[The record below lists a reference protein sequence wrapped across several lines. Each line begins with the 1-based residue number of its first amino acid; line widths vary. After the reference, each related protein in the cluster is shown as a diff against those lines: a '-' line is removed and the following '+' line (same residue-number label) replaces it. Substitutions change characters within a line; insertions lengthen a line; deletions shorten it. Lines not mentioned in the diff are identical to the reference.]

1 MATRRRKGAASPS
14 AGSTSKRSRKTL
26 DLGWNGDENG
36 GGDKGGKDDNIYSDD
51 DSDNEQGRGES
62 TRQGESDSEE
72 EEEEALDAKKVRLAR
87 EYLERI
93 DAASDDSS
101 ATNDSDSEGDD
112 DDDRVTRKLQR
123 DRMKREGTLE
133 RDVADKLATS
143 VASLQAATP
152 KSQASTEKAVAKDW
166 ENAGHVQLLK
176 GHDLT
181 VTCVALQASGAL
193 AVSGSK
199 DHSVLLWDVET
210 GKQVGQLCEHWKKT
224 DVNRSGGQ
232 VLAVACSDDG
242 RYAAVGKRDATVSI
256 FDIRTRSN
264 GRQNS
269 NLVHKFEGHKG
280 AVTDLAFRTQ
290 SLQLFS
296 ASEDRCIRH
305 YNLNDMLYMETLYGH
320 QFGVTAIDCHRR
332 ERPISVGR
340 DRTARAWKLAEDTHL
355 IFRGGSK
362 IQNADCVSVL
372 KDDWFV
378 TGHEDGHLSLWMSDK
393 KKAVATV
400 EHAHGLTSDGQGNG
414 LLSVATLQGGDVAAS
429 GSNNG
434 FLRFWKART
443 GKTLKERGLDPLC
456 QIPLHGYINSIA
468 FGPKA
473 KFCVA
478 ALGQEHKFGRFAR
491 VKGAKNRFAIIKL
504 QSAEQEDDDDDDD
517 EQAEEEV
524 AEPEEDAVDQ
534 SPSESEEE

>member
-1 MATRRRKGAASPS
+1 MAPTRRRKGAASPS
-14 AGSTSKRSRKTL
+14 AGATSKRSRTTL
-26 DLGWNGDENG
+26 DLGWNGD
-36 GGDKGGKDDNIYSDD
+36 DKGGNDDNIHSDE
-51 DSDNEQGRGES
+51 DSDDNEQRRGES
-62 TRQGESDSEE
+62 SRQGESGSES

-87 EYLERI
+87 EYLEKI
-93 DAASDDSS
+93 DVRESDDSS
-101 ATNDSDSEGDD
+101 ATEDSDD
-112 DDDRVTRKLQR
+112 DDEDDEDGRISRKLQH

-133 RDVADKLATS
+133 RDIADKLATS
-143 VASLQAATP
+143 VASRAATVVHAEAPSSATATP
-152 KSQASTEKAVAKDW
+152 KTLAKDW
-166 ENAGHVQLLK
+166 ENAGHVQLCK

-181 VTCVALQASGAL
+181 VTCVALQSDGSK

-210 GKQVGQLCEHWKKT
+210 GKHVAPLCEHWKKT

-256 FDIRTRSN
+256 FDIRARSN

-280 AVTDLAFRTQ
+280 AVTSLAFRTQ

-378 TGHEDGHLSLWMSDK
+378 TGHEDGHMSLWMGEK
-393 KKAVATV
+393 KKAVATT
-400 EHAHGLTSDGQGNG
+400 EQAHGMTSAGQGNG
-414 LLSVATLQGGDVAAS
+414 ILSVATLQGSDVAAS
-429 GSNNG
+429 GSSNG
-434 FLRFWKART
+434 YLRFWKART
-443 GKTLKERGLDPLC
+443 GKTLNDRGLDPLC
-456 QIPLHGYINSIA
+456 QIPLNGYINGIA

-473 KFCVA
+473 RFCAV
-478 ALGQEHKFGRFAR
+478 ALGQEHKFGRYAR
-491 VKGAKNRFAIIKL
+491 VQGAKNRFGIVQLK
-504 QSAEQEDDDDDDD
+504 SAEQEDDD
-517 EQAEEEV
+517 EQEEMEV
-524 AEPEEDAVDQ
+524 AEQEEDVD
-534 SPSESEEE
+534 SAPSDSEEE

>member
-1 MATRRRKGAASPS
+1 MATRRRKGSASPS

-26 DLGWNGDENG
+26 DLGWNGDENS
-36 GGDKGGKDDNIYSDD
+36 GDKGGNDDNIYSDD
-51 DSDNEQGRGES
+51 DSDNEQRRGES

-101 ATNDSDSEGDD
+101 ATEDSDSEGDD
-112 DDDRVTRKLQR
+112 EDERVTRKLQR

-152 KSQASTEKAVAKDW
+152 KSQASTEKGVAKDW
-166 ENAGHVQLLK
+166 EDAGHVQLLK
-176 GHDLT
+176 GHDQT

-199 DHSVLLWDVET
+199 DHSVLLWDVES

-320 QFGVTAIDCHRR
+320 QFGVTAIDCHRK

-414 LLSVATLQGGDVAAS
+414 LLSVATLQGSDIAAS

-456 QIPLHGYINSIA
+456 QIPLHGYINGIA
-468 FGPKA
+468 FGPKG

-504 QSAEQEDDDDDDD
+504 QSAEQEEDDD

-524 AEPEEDAVDQ
+524 AEQEMDATDQ
-534 SPSESEEE
+534 SASNSEEE